1 MAMLGNSTETTNHT
15 ILGTIVFCAIFI
27 AVISMLSYL
36 IHQRRKRVIAE
47 EWLEIRKKT
56 LFHKGC
62 HFKTEV
68 DLAEAFE

>member
-1 MAMLGNSTETTNHT
+1 
-15 ILGTIVFCAIFI
+15 
-27 AVISMLSYL
+27 MLSYL

-68 DLAEAFE
+68 DLAEAFEQVKKKQEEGMP